1 MAFTMSLIALSKPTF
16 ISAIHHSVS
25 AEQLNSYAFIDKPNP
40 AFAPPLAVVS
50 EWAHPGVRRLQSLGS
65 VVVEVNMRR
74 EVPWVMPQTIG
85 EVTAKLGRIGVA
97 TVPQLIAALG
107 PPAGGPG
114 GINTLLRAL
123 DPPAREFSM
132 ETIGVLR
139 GLLL

>member
-25 AEQLNSYAFIDKPNP
+25 AEQLNSYAFP